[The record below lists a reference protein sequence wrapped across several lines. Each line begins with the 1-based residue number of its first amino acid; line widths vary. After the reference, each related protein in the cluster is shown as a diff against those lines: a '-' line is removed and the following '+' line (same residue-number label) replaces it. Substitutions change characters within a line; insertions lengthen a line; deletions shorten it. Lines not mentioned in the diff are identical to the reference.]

1 MSTGK
6 VYTDKEL
13 CFFRLAKC
21 VVDYSSAALRKVF
34 KREWKKLFPNSR
46 WRGNRRNGLQLVRKE
61 IRSFSRLYCADYKRI
76 KDNLEGGNTDDWDI
90 TALFFVLKFS
100 QALKPIRYGPRW
112 KKINNA
118 IYQIKE
124 VKNALLSHLPKAS
137 LSRPKFERNV
147 DILIQAVE
155 DLLSRLDPLVE
166 KLLTLRNEND
176 FTTDGLLRY
185 KQMLEDDY
193 YNLLLLDEDL
203 KKLEN
208 IIQLQPS
215 TVKAELRG
223 PKTSCD
229 NGNIISRMKHRISKL
244 KREVDAR
251 SVDLFPSLS
260 IPAIFKNDRYIL
272 LVNTSFSLSYNF
284 QWNDL
289 TTTFFQEFDD
299 DLDMQLFADIQLA
312 VSLSHQS
319 RKGEALHLL
328 DSLIPKVLQ
337 AKHRYVY

>member
-34 KREWKKLFPNSR
+34 KREWNKLFPNSR
-46 WRGNRRNGLQLVRKE
+46 WRGNRKSGLQLVRKE
-61 IRSFSRLYCADYKRI
+61 IRSPSRLYHPSYSADYKHI

-193 YNLLLLDEDL
+193 YNLILLDEDL

-208 IIQLQPS
+208 IIQLQS
-215 TVKAELRG
+215 SVTAGTRSIETCR
-223 PKTSCD
+223 D
-229 NGNIISRMKHRISKL
+229 NRSRISRMRHRMSKL
-244 KREVDAR
+244 KREVESR
-251 SVDLFPSLS
+251 SVDLFPSRS
-260 IPAIFKNDRYIL
+260 KPAIFRSARYIRL
-272 LVNTSFSLSYNF
+272 FKRSYSLSYNF
-284 QWNDL
+284 RWDELQIFL
-289 TTTFFQEFDD
+289 SKFDD
-299 DLDMQLFADIQLA
+299 DSYDMKMFAGIQSV

-319 RKGEALHLL
+319 RKKEALAML
-328 DSLIPKVLQ
+328 DSLILKVGSSN
-337 AKHRYVY
+337 HG

>member
-34 KREWKKLFPNSR
+34 KRECNKLYPNSR
-46 WRGNRRNGLQLVRKE
+46 WRGNRRSGLQLVRKE
-61 IRSFSRLYCADYKRI
+61 IRSSSRLYHPSYSADYKRI

-100 QALKPIRYGPRW
+100 QALEPIRYGSRW

-137 LSRPKFERNV
+137 LSRRKFERNV

-166 KLLTLRNEND
+166 NLQTLRNEND

-193 YNLLLLDEDL
+193 YNLLLLNEDL

-215 TVKAELRG
+215 VTAGTRSTETCR
-223 PKTSCD
+223 D
-229 NGNIISRMKHRISKL
+229 NRSRISRMRHRMSKL
-244 KREVDAR
+244 KQEMESS
-251 SVDLFPSLS
+251 SVDLFPSRS
-260 IPAIFKNDRYIL
+260 KPAIFRSARYIWL
-272 LVNTSFSLSYNF
+272 IKRSFSLSYNF
-284 QWNDL
+284 RWDELQIFL
-289 TTTFFQEFDD
+289 SKFDD
-299 DLDMQLFADIQLA
+299 DFYDMKMFTGVQSVI
-312 VSLSHQS
+312 SLSHQS
-319 RKGEALHLL
+319 RLC
-328 DSLIPKVLQ
+328 
-337 AKHRYVY
+337 